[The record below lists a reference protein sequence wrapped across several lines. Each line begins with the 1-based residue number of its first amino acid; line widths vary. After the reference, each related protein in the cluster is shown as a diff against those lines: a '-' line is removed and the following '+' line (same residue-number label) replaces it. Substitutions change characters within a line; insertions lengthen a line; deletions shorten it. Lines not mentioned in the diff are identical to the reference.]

1 MLQSLLRNKKSTGLV
16 LAGIA
21 AFAYYR
27 YTRMTDEEKS
37 KLVDT
42 ITNAGKDFF
51 GKFMRNSSQNGSDG
65 KANNFASAGTDQNYS
80 GAQL

>member
-27 YTRMTDEEKS
+27 YTRMTEEERS
-37 KLVDT
+37 KLVDS

-51 GKFMRNSSQNGSDG
+51 GKFMGGSSEGDHAG
-65 KANNFASAGTDQNYS
+65 KAGNFTSAGTDQHYT
-80 GAQL
+80 GG